1 MRIILLGAPGS
12 GKGTQAKKLMDDFG
26 FPQISTGNLLRRA
39 IAEGTEIGKQAKAIM
54 AAGNLVSDEIVL
66 DLIRFSLD
74 SPSSQSGFILDGYPR
89 NINQAESLD
98 ELLSLIN
105 QPLDHAVLIDVNA
118 DTLTKRLSG
127 RRMCSLT
134 GKVLNIYYS
143 NDSEIDECLN
153 AGGELIQRSD
163 DNLESITNRINIYR
177 EQTEPLLEYYKSRGL
192 LITADGNGDI
202 DKVYNHVLRSTNLI
216 V

>member
-39 IAEGTEIGKQAKAIM
+39 ISEGTEIGKQAKAIM
-54 AAGNLVSDEIVL
+54 AAGDLVSDEIVL

-74 SPSSQSGFILDGYPR
+74 SPSCLSGFILDGYPR

-105 QPLDHAVLIDVNA
+105 QPLDHAVLIDVDA

-143 NDSEIDECLN
+143 NKSEIDECLN

-177 EQTEPLLEYYKSRGL
+177 EQTEPLLEYYKSRRL
-192 LITADGNGDI
+192 LITADGNGEI
-202 DKVYNHVLRSTNLI
+202 DKVYKHVLRSTNLI
-216 V
+216 D

>member
-1 MRIILLGAPGS
+1 MRMIFLGAPGS

-26 FPQISTGNLLRRA
+26 FPQISTGSLLRRA
-39 IAEGTEIGKQAKAIM
+39 ITDGTEIGKQAKAIM
-54 AAGNLVSDEIVL
+54 AAGDLVSDEIVL

-98 ELLSLIN
+98 DLLTSIN
-105 QPLDHAVLIDVNA
+105 QPLDHAVLIDVDAN
-118 DTLTKRLSG
+118 TLVKRLSG

-134 GKVLNIYYS
+134 GKILNIYYS
-143 NDSEIDECLN
+143 NQSEIDECLN

-177 EQTEPLLEYYKSRGL
+177 EQTEPLLEYYKSRGF
-192 LITADGNGDI
+192 LITADGNGEI
-202 DKVYNHVLRSTNLI
+202 NQVYKRVLRATNLMY
-216 V
+216 

>member
-127 RRMCSLT
+127 RRMCALT
-134 GKVLNIYYS
+134 GKVRNIYYS
-143 NDSEIDECLN
+143 NESEIDECLN

>member
-1 MRIILLGAPGS
+1 MRMIFLGAPGS

-39 IAEGTEIGKQAKAIM
+39 ITDGTEIGKQAKAIM
-54 AAGNLVSDEIVL
+54 AAGDLVSDEIVL

-98 ELLSLIN
+98 ELLTSIN
-105 QPLDHAVLIDVNA
+105 QPLDNAVLIDVDA
-118 DTLTKRLSG
+118 DILIKRLSG

-134 GKVLNIYYS
+134 GKILNIYYS
-143 NDSEIDECLN
+143 NQSEIDECLN
-153 AGGELIQRSD
+153 AGGELIRRSD
-163 DNLESITNRINIYR
+163 DNLESITNRINIYK
-177 EQTEPLLEYYKSRGL
+177 EQTEPLLEHYQSRGL
-192 LITADGNGDI
+192 LITVDGNGEI
-202 DKVYNHVLRSTNLI
+202 DQVYKRVLRSINLTH
-216 V
+216 

>member
-26 FPQISTGNLLRRA
+26 FPQISTGNLLRQA
-39 IAEGTEIGKQAKAIM
+39 IADGTEIGKQAKAIM

-66 DLIRFSLD
+66 DLIRVSLD
-74 SPSSQSGFILDGYPR
+74 SPSSHSGFILDGYPR
-89 NINQAESLD
+89 NIAQAESLD
-98 ELLSLIN
+98 ELLTSIN
-105 QPLDHAVLIDVNA
+105 QPLDHAVLIDVDS
-118 DTLTKRLSG
+118 DTLVKRLSG

-134 GKVLNIYYS
+134 GKILNIYYS
-143 NDSEIDECLN
+143 NQSEIDECLS

-163 DNLESITNRINIYR
+163 DNIESITNRINVYR

-192 LITADGNGDI
+192 LIISDGNGDI
-202 DKVYNHVLRSTNLI
+202 DQVYKRVLKSTNMMD
-216 V
+216 